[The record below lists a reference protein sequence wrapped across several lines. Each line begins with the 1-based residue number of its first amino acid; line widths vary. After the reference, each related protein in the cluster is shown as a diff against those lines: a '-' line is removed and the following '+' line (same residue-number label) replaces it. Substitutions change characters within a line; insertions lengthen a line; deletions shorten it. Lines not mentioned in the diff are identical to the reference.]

1 VDMIKVKSAELA
13 GPALGWAIESIEGA
27 DQPETGQLQ
36 LSFCSGLIDDRL
48 GEKLIAKYGVWIER
62 GAHVNWLADMK
73 NDPFERQTG
82 ETRVIAACRAI
93 VTAILGDT
101 VRIPAEFA

>member
-1 VDMIKVKSAELA
+1 MIKVRGADLN
-13 GPALGWAIESIEGA
+13 GPALSWAIESVEGV

-36 LSFCSGLIDDRL
+36 LSFCPGLIDDSL

-93 VTAILGDT
+93 VAAKFGDT
-101 VRIPAEFA
+101 VRIPAEFV